1 MKIRYGTTRRRA
13 ITPII
18 ATVLII
24 AVTLIAAVAIGGFV
38 FGIFGS
44 ATSVAQVTVVG
55 ASLSHPTSGSTPW
68 ASTGVTCAASPSGNY
83 LQLTNTGTASTVA
96 STMSITYGG
105 STYSTNFGNAGAA
118 CTVPS
123 GGSLYITITA
133 AGFPASATS
142 GQQFTGFVVMSNGA
156 QVVYTGVFS

>member
-1 MKIRYGTTRRRA
+1 MIVARRATRRKA

-55 ASLSHPTSGSTPW
+55 TALTHPTSAGTFAAACVTSAPST
-68 ASTGVTCAASPSGNY
+68 STNGY

-96 STMSITYGG
+96 STVSMTYGG
-105 STYSTNFGNAGAA
+105 TTYSVALTGAA
-118 CTVPS
+118 LCTVPS
-123 GGSLYITITA
+123 GGSMYVSITTA
-133 AGFPASATS
+133 TGYAAVANS

>member
-1 MKIRYGTTRRRA
+1 MKVAYRATRRKA

-55 ASLSHPTSGSTPW
+55 ASLSHTLTVTSLAATCSATGSGS
-68 ASTGVTCAASPSGNY
+68 Y
-83 LQLTNTGTASTVA
+83 LQLSNTGTASTVA
-96 STMSITYGG
+96 STLSMTYGG
-105 STYSTNFGNAGAA
+105 NTYTSTLPTS
-118 CTVPS
+118 CTVGS
-123 GGSLYITITA
+123 GSSEYVIV
-133 AGFPASATS
+133 SALPVAPNPGT
-142 GQQFTGFVVMSNGA
+142 QFTGFVVMSNGA

>member
-1 MKIRYGTTRRRA
+1 MKVAYVATRRKA

-55 ASLSHPTSGSTPW
+55 TALAHPTVAGTFAAACLTTAP
-68 ASTGVTCAASPSGNY
+68 ASTSGY

-96 STMSITYGG
+96 STISLTYGG
-105 STYSTNFGNAGAA
+105 STFSVALTGGTT

-123 GGSLYITITA
+123 GGSMYIGITTLT
-133 AGFPASATS
+133 GFPAIGSS